1 MRDIFKKTI
10 SLLLVASFVSTV
22 FVGASSDNV
31 TVIENKDNINSKE
44 VLSEYLSNNATET
57 NNEQVRI
64 IVKYATDISN
74 DSTVERVSATQLSA
88 TQIMAQNNV
97 NIIDADIQSG
107 VTVGTVSVSEVDN
120 ILATLNESENVVY
133 AQLDYRVIAATSN
146 YNNKQWAIQNHGQTV
161 NKSTGENGFDMDL
174 PEAWSITQGSDEVVV
189 GVIDTGIDISHQDLI
204 NNIWINPDEQDNNTD
219 DDSNGYA
226 DDINGWDFVN
236 EDNSVFDL
244 AESDEHGTHMS
255 GIIAANG
262 EVKGV
267 APNIK
272 IMPLKALEHSGG
284 YTSDIIEA
292 IEYAK
297 NKGVKI
303 INCSF
308 ASTQYNP
315 ALYDVIASNPDILFV
330 CAAGNYGRSTEQL
343 VTFPACYNLDNIIS
357 VSAANNKGQ
366 LSLIS
371 TYGDYI
377 DVAAPGVG
385 IYSTLPSNQ
394 YGYMDGTSCSAAY
407 VSGVAALL
415 LSDAPELSC
424 SEIKEKILRSCSTNL
439 VVENSANALEGEG
452 LIKAVDAL
460 NYETSEE
467 KDVVDLSL
475 TSSATYN
482 PYSPYP
488 FAFKLQDSAVEFSI
502 DPSEN
507 FSSVHLRVY
516 EQTTEKEHDYIYNG
530 IVSAE
535 TATVLTN
542 IIQNES
548 LVFSIKTTDSQENGE
563 YYGVLKYVVNETSSY
578 LDIDVLMSN
587 NSPASIAI
595 PEQNV
600 VLTPEEKLELI
611 ETMSSGTKY
620 EIEYN
625 DEASAAD
632 RTYDDYDNYGYIDDS
647 EDIDYFKIKFDETG
661 YANFWL
667 GNIPAGCDYDLYVYN
682 SGGLLL
688 MSSRKGDNEPELIR
702 YLAVEADVYYY
713 IRIEGYYSFDSEKT
727 YTMRVKWYDQ
737 SAVDDDNDTFSYAS
751 TLTGYSN
758 IIDETMIDPDDI
770 DWFKVNIPTQENEV
784 VAKVTI
790 SGGNSLKFQIFNSP
804 EDDPFFTLGNTT
816 TTHQFEIDNE
826 FYVKVYSEGNS
837 YLDAYDFKVE
847 LYPLR
852 TIDEVCN
859 MMMDDELSE
868 NVKNV
873 YYKFAVETNTG
884 LQIDLLDFGYT
895 PYNDFDLHIYDE
907 DYTTLDYSNSDSSNV
922 ETVNVCL
929 PTGDYRVL
937 VQRYTGDSTTYTLA
951 MDYTETNNSG
961 SISITGVPATMIS
974 GQSVVITITATNT
987 GAREWTQS
995 SNYKL
1000 AALEDC
1006 SYFGIDTIKFDG
1018 LAYNESTEIQLNLIA
1033 PDDEVLSEY
1042 LLSWRMRYGS
1052 VRFGNTV
1059 EKEITV
1065 SPGYETLS
1073 LNIAKTISGAEEKQ
1087 RYEITVSEAGTYAFR
1102 TFYYSTNVDTK
1113 LRLYDSSLNQIIY
1126 NDDIDNADSNRYSR
1140 IEAEL
1145 TPGTYYLDLEEY
1157 YGKPIYCKVLYE
1169 IIEYS
1174 TPSYGSSVYVN
1185 NEYEGYYK
1193 FTVAS
1198 EGTYIIATS
1207 KYNTSCDTYLQ
1218 LYDGEF
1224 ADESTLIEY
1233 DDNSSGAYAII
1244 ETALEPGTYYVRV
1257 STYDYL
1263 INASN
1268 KKAKCRLTITNMSD
1282 ESTEDTTPEI
1292 EITYPSSGDV
1302 IRAYDGDK
1310 VKISGTI
1317 SNVSSV
1323 TVKVN
1328 NVSVPNV
1335 KTYGSRFEC
1344 YYTPSEND
1352 TYSIVA
1358 TGKSMYGSGN
1368 VTDRVSVTIIVNDDG
1383 DEFTTATSLALG
1395 TDRVAS
1401 IDYEKD
1407 VDCFIV
1413 SPRKNG
1419 WYSISTQGD
1428 TTDTIIAVYNSN
1440 YVLVGYNDDN
1450 RNDPSEI
1457 NADVPLYMSSRQN
1470 YYVVVY
1476 GACEDDVGEYL
1487 LCTYGLDDDNNDNQE
1502 LELSV
1507 SERRSLDYPG
1517 DEDIYTFTPT
1527 SSGTY
1532 TFKTTGN
1539 TDTIGIVYD
1548 ENGDYMDFGDDYSE
1562 ENLNCQITV
1571 DLVAGNEYYFAVQ
1584 HSSVYMYDVSYR
1596 VVVEESEG

>member
-1 MRDIFKKTI
+1 MRDIFKKII

-22 FVGASSDNV
+22 FVGASSDSV
-31 TVIENKDNINSKE
+31 IVIENKDNISSKE
-44 VLSEYLSNNATET
+44 VLSEYISNKTTET

-74 DSTVERVSATQLSA
+74 DSTVERISATQLSA
-88 TQIMAQNNV
+88 TRMMAQNNV
-97 NIIDADIQSG
+97 NIIDADIRSG
-107 VTVGTVSVSEVDN
+107 VTVGTVSASEVEN
-120 ILATLNESENVVY
+120 ILATLNESESIVY

-161 NKSTGENGFDMDL
+161 NKSTGANGFDIDL

-204 NNIWINPDEQDNNTD
+204 NNIWINPGEQDNDAD

-315 ALYDVIASNPDILFV
+315 ALYDAIASNPDILFV
-330 CAAGNYGRSTEQL
+330 CAAGNYGRSTEEL
-343 VTFPACYNLDNIIS
+343 VTFPACYNLDNIIA

-385 IYSTLPSNQ
+385 IYSVLPSNQ
-394 YGYMDGTSCSAAY
+394 SGYMDGTSCSAAY

-415 LSDAPELSC
+415 LSDNPELSC
-424 SEIKEKILRSCSTNL
+424 SGIKEKILSSCSANL
-439 VVENSANALEGEG
+439 VIENSANALEGEG
-452 LIKAVDAL
+452 LIKTVDAL
-460 NYETSEE
+460 NYEASEE
-467 KDVVDLSL
+467 KEVVDLSL
-475 TSSATYN
+475 TSSAAYN

-488 FAFKLQDSAVEFSI
+488 FAFKLQGSTIEFST

-516 EQTTEKEHDYIYNG
+516 EQTTEKEHDYIYNET
-530 IVSAE
+530 VSGE
-535 TATVLTN
+535 TPVILTN
-542 IIQNES
+542 VVQNKTF
-548 LVFSIKTTDSQENGE
+548 VFSIKTTDTQENGE
-563 YYGVLKYVVNETSSY
+563 YYGLLKYVVNESSSY

-587 NSPASIAI
+587 NYPASMAV
-595 PEQNV
+595 PEQTV
-600 VLTPEEKLELI
+600 VLTQEEKLELV
-611 ETMSSGTKY
+611 ETMSYGTKY
-620 EIEYN
+620 EVEYN
-625 DEASAAD
+625 DEVSSAD
-632 RTYDDYDNYGYIDDS
+632 RTYDDYDNYGYIEDS
-647 EDIDYFKIKFDETG
+647 EDIDYFKIMFDESG

-667 GNIPAGCDYDLYVYN
+667 GNIPEDCDYDLLIYDENENLIVHSANWYN
-682 SGGLLL
+682 
-688 MSSRKGDNEPELIR
+688 EQELVS
-702 YLAVEADVYYY
+702 YLQVTAGEYYY
-713 IRIEGYYSFDSEKT
+713 IQINGWGSYNNNNPYL
-727 YTMRVKWYDQ
+727 MRVKWYDQ
-737 SAVDDDNDTFSYAS
+737 DAVDDNNDTFSSSYTVYGYNS
-751 TLTGYSN
+751 TIS
-758 IIDETMIDPDDI
+758 ETILSPDDV
-770 DWFKVNIPTQENEV
+770 DFYRVMIPDSAYVEV
-784 VAKVTI
+784 
-790 SGGNSLKFQIFNSP
+790 
-804 EDDPFFTLGNTT
+804 NTT
-816 TTHQFEIDNE
+816 GVPSSFVFEIYDEPQEEPFYVSDGSRNYHKFE
-826 FYVKVYSEGNS
+826 GSGDFYVKIYVEESVYNNDYGFEIVCNPLRQISLEDDYYNNEIPEDVDNIYYKLSVEQDTGLELTLSNFGNS
-837 YLDAYDFKVE
+837 SSNNFNLF
-847 LYPLR
+847 
-852 TIDEVCN
+852 
-859 MMMDDELSE
+859 
-868 NVKNV
+868 
-873 YYKFAVETNTG
+873 
-884 LQIDLLDFGYT
+884 
-895 PYNDFDLHIYDE
+895 IYDE
-907 DYTTLDYSNSDSSNV
+907 DYTELAYSIQTRSST

-929 PTGDYRVL
+929 PEGKYRVR
-937 VQRYTGDSTTYTLA
+937 VQRYSGTYDTFELSYETTTIK
-951 MDYTETNNSG
+951 NSG
-961 SISITGVPATMIS
+961 IISVTGVPATMIS

-1000 AALEDC
+1000 AALGDC

-1018 LAYNESTEIQLNLIA
+1018 LAYNETTEIQLNLIA

-1042 LLSWRMRYGS
+1042 VLSWRMRYGS
-1052 VRFGNTV
+1052 IGFGNTV

-1073 LNIAKTISGAEEKQ
+1073 LNTAKTISGAVRAQ
-1087 RYEITVSEAGTYAFR
+1087 RYEVNISEAGMYAFR
-1102 TFYYSTNVDTK
+1102 TFNYSTDTDTK
-1113 LRLYDSSLNQIIY
+1113 LTLKDSNLYDINE
-1126 NDDIDNADSNRYSR
+1126 NDDIYFDAGNLYSR
-1140 IEAEL
+1140 IEEYL
-1145 TPGTYYLDLEEY
+1145 TPGIYYIDVKNYSDE
-1157 YGKPIYCKVLYE
+1157 KPIYCKLLYE
-1169 IIEYS
+1169 MIEYS
-1174 TPSYGSSVYVN
+1174 TPLYGSSVYVN

-1224 ADESTLIEY
+1224 AGESTLIEY

-1244 ETALEPGTYYVRV
+1244 ETELEPGTYYVRV

-1268 KKAKCRLTITNMSD
+1268 KKVKCKLTIANMSD
-1282 ESTEDTTPEI
+1282 GSTEDTTPEI

-1328 NVSVPNV
+1328 NVSVSNV

-1358 TGKSMYGSGN
+1358 TGKSMYGSGS

-1413 SPRKNG
+1413 SPRKSG

-1487 LCTYGLDDDNNDNQE
+1487 LCTYGLDDDNTDNQE

-1507 SERRSLDYPG
+1507 PERRSLDYPG

-1539 TDTIGIVYD
+1539 ADTIGIVYD
-1548 ENGDYMDFGDDYSE
+1548 ENGDFMDFSDDYGE
-1562 ENLNCQITV
+1562 EDLNCQITV

>member
-488 FAFKLQDSAVEFSI
+488 FAFKLQDGAVEFSI
-502 DPSEN
+502 DPNET

-530 IVSAE
+530 TVSGD

-548 LVFSIKTTDSQENGE
+548 LVFSIKTTDSQEKGE

-578 LDIDVLMSN
+578 LDIDVLVSN

-600 VLTPEEKLELI
+600 VLTPEEKLELV

-620 EIEYN
+620 EVEYN
-625 DEASAAD
+625 DEASSAD

-647 EDIDYFKIKFDETG
+647 EDIDYFKIKFDESG

-682 SGGLLL
+682 SDEVLL
-688 MSSRKGDNEPELIR
+688 MNSRKGDNEPELIR
-702 YLAVEADVYYY
+702 YLAVEANVYYY
-713 IRIEGYYSFDSEKT
+713 IGIEGYDGEDSENP

-770 DWFKVNIPTQENEV
+770 DWFRIVIPTQENEV
-784 VAKVTI
+784 VAKVTVS
-790 SGGNSLKFQIFNSP
+790 SGDSLKFQIFNSP
-804 EDDPFFTLGNTT
+804 EDDPFFTLGNNTT
-816 TTHQFEIDNE
+816 AHQFEIDDE

-837 YLDAYDFKVE
+837 YLDAYDFEVE

-852 TIDEVCN
+852 SIDEVCN
-859 MMMDDELSE
+859 MVMDDELAE

-907 DYTTLDYSNSDSSNV
+907 YYTTLDYSNSDSSDV

-1052 VRFGNTV
+1052 VGFGNTV

-1157 YGKPIYCKVLYE
+1157 YGKPIYCKLLYE
-1169 IIEYS
+1169 MIEYS
-1174 TPSYGSSVYVN
+1174 IPSYGSSVYVN

-1317 SNVSSV
+1317 SNVSGV

-1328 NVSVPNV
+1328 NVSDSNV

-1358 TGKSMYGSGN
+1358 TGKSMYGSGS

-1413 SPRKNG
+1413 SPRKSG
-1419 WYSISTQGD
+1419 WYSISTQGE
-1428 TTDTIIAVYNSN
+1428 TDTIISVYNSN
-1440 YVLVGYNDDN
+1440 YALLGYNDDN
-1450 RNDPSEI
+1450 RIEESDV
-1457 NADVPLYMSSRQN
+1457 NADVPLYLSKN
-1470 YYVVVY
+1470 KIYYIVVH
-1476 GACEDDVGEYL
+1476 AAFEDEIGEYM
-1487 LCTYGLDDDNNDNQE
+1487 LCTYGLVDDNSDMREITEGISIRVSIDHPGDEDTFCFTPTESGTYNIQTSGSTDTIGLAYDYDGIYMSYDDNSGDASNCKME
-1502 LELSV
+1502 LELSGG
-1507 SERRSLDYPG
+1507 E
-1517 DEDIYTFTPT
+1517 
-1527 SSGTY
+1527 
-1532 TFKTTGN
+1532 
-1539 TDTIGIVYD
+1539 
-1548 ENGDYMDFGDDYSE
+1548 
-1562 ENLNCQITV
+1562 
-1571 DLVAGNEYYFAVQ
+1571 EYYFVIQSKNIYEYDAV
-1584 HSSVYMYDVSYR
+1584 YR
-1596 VVVEESEG
+1596 VSVERGE